1 MEKRIEN
8 LINSFSVLEID
19 IDFGIAALN
28 QFLHEMELVKS
39 GVTLSELGMSERR
52 ETSKPQ
58 DLGNGIRKAHLNGV
72 MRLEDSISTK
82 GVKSLVSEL
91 QSLDKDPDV
100 NAIVL
105 EVNSGGGEALAG
117 AVLQSAISDLETPL
131 YTYGHLI
138 CSAALRATLPSMG
151 GVFLSSESAKI
162 GSIGTMIQ
170 INKEMVEYLKENVDS
185 LYSEESTHKN
195 KGLRDYLQGDNAKLI
210 SSLNAETK
218 IFKNQV
224 LKYRS
229 IPEDLQESTLN
240 GDVFLASEAQTRGLI
255 DGVYS
260 EKELINHIV
269 NDLNLDNK
277 IIPNKI
283 EIDMNISNIVQSINK
298 VFGWNYT
305 EEQSAELEAA
315 LATVSS
321 MEELQAMAA
330 SVSELHSKNSE
341 LAEQVQT
348 LETQTLQTL
357 QTLETLEGVNAKIET
372 LQSNVTSLSN
382 LTAELA
388 NEPAIEGN
396 SDAPEALQESANVF
410 DAQGNLIILNDSKY

>member
-28 QFLHEMELVKS
+28 KFFHELELVKS

-52 ETSKPQ
+52 EASKPQ
-58 DLGNGIRKAHLNGV
+58 DLGNGIRKAHLEGV
-72 MRLEDSISTK
+72 MRLQDSLSTK
-82 GVKSLVSEL
+82 GVKSLIAEL
-91 QSLDKDPDV
+91 QALDKDPDV

-105 EVNSGGGEALAG
+105 EVNSGGGEAMAG
-117 AVLQSAISDLETPL
+117 AVLQSAISDMDTPV
-131 YTYGHLI
+131 YTYAHLLG
-138 CSAALRATLPSMG
+138 SAAVRATLPSMG
-151 GVFLSSESAKI
+151 GIFLSSESAKI

-185 LYSEESTHKN
+185 LYSDESTHKN
-195 KGLRDYLQGDNAKLI
+195 KGLRDYLLGDNTKLI
-210 SSLNAETK
+210 SSLNAETE

-229 IPEDLQESTLN
+229 IPQELQESTLN
-240 GDVFLASEAQTRGLI
+240 GDLFIANEAKKRGLI
-255 DGVYS
+255 DGVFT

-283 EIDMNISNIVQSINK
+283 EIDMNISNIVNSINK

-305 EEQSAELEAA
+305 EDQSAELEAA
-315 LATVSS
+315 LSTVSS

-330 SVSELHSKNSE
+330 SVSELQSQNSE
-341 LAEQVQT
+341 LTEKVQTITQT
-348 LETQTLQTL
+348 LETVTK
-357 QTLETLEGVNAKIET
+357 TLETLENVNAKIET
-372 LQSNVTSLSN
+372 LESNVTSLSN

-396 SDAPEALQESANVF
+396 SDAPEALQESASVF